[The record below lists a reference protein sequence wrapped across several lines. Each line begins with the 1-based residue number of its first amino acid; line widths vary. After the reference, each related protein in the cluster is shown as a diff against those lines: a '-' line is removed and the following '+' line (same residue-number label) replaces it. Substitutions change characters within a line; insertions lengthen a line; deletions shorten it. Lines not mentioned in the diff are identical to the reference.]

1 MIKLIFFK
9 EIEIHKKKK
18 QIEIL
23 ELNNSRIEMK
33 NAIESIC
40 SKIEQMEDRKI
51 SLQFEI
57 TQKKTK
63 VKRKTTKSM
72 KIHPKDKYKNN
83 QGPGRKKTKGRK
95 FI

>member
-63 VKRKTTKSM
+63 VKRKTT
-72 KIHPKDKYKNN
+72 
-83 QGPGRKKTKGRK
+83 
-95 FI
+95 

>member
-40 SKIEQMEDRKI
+40 SNEDRVEVPI
-51 SLQFEI
+51 NYLED
-57 TQKKTK
+57 
-63 VKRKTTKSM
+63 R
-72 KIHPKDKYKNN
+72 N
-83 QGPGRKKTKGRK
+83 G
-95 FI
+95 

>member
-1 MIKLIFFK
+1 
-9 EIEIHKKKK
+9 
-18 QIEIL
+18 
-23 ELNNSRIEMK
+23 
-33 NAIESIC
+33 
-40 SKIEQMEDRKI
+40 MEDRKI